1 MTDCIDLHLHSTYS
15 DGTDS
20 PETLVNLARDL
31 DLKAIS
37 ITDHDHIGGYA
48 EAAGI
53 MREGEIELVAGVEL
67 SCGES
72 GEDIH
77 VLGYLFD
84 PESKVLAD
92 MLVELRRRRNQRG
105 VRMLNKLKEIGIDI
119 PEELMFEIAGISA
132 IARPHVADALVK
144 IGVVKNYN
152 EAFDRFIGNDCPG
165 FVPKENISPS
175 EAIEL
180 IHESG
185 GLAFLAHPALSN
197 TIRYLEEFVG
207 YGLDGIE
214 VYHSRHN
221 GSMVK
226 RFTRLAQKYN
236 LLISGGS
243 DYHGRDGRYGMIGS
257 QRVPARLLDEMKERV
272 N

>member
-1 MTDCIDLHLHSTYS
+1 MPAYIDLHLHSTFS

-20 PETLVNLARDL
+20 PESLLRLAKDL
-31 DLKAIS
+31 GLKAIS
-37 ITDHDHIGGYA
+37 ITDHDNIGGYA
-48 EAAGI
+48 VAESALNDADV
-53 MREGEIELVAGVEL
+53 ELVTGVEL
-67 SCGES
+67 SCGEA

-77 VLGYLFD
+77 MLGYLFN
-84 PESKVLAD
+84 PGSQLLSET
-92 MLVELRRRRNQRG
+92 LVELRRRRNQRG
-105 VRMLNKLKEIGIDI
+105 AEMLNKLKKIGINV
-119 PEELMFEIAGISA
+119 PEELVIEIAGESA
-132 IARPHVADALVK
+132 IARPHVADALVRT
-144 IGVVKNYN
+144 GAVRNYN
-152 EAFDRFIGNDCPG
+152 EAFDRLIGNNGPG
-165 FVPKENISPS
+165 YVPKENIKPPN
-175 EAIEL
+175 AIKL
-180 IHESG
+180 IHDAG

-221 GSMVK
+221 EGLVR
-226 RFTRLAQKYN
+226 RFKRLAQKYN

-257 QRVPARLLDEMKERV
+257 QKVPVRLLDEMKERL